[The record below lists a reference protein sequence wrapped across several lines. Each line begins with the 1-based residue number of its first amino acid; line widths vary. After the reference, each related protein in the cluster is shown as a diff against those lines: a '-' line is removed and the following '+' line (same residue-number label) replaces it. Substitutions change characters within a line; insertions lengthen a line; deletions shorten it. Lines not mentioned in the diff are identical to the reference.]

1 MPPSRRKFV
10 LAGLAVALLAGALA
24 LRARGRGDNSS
35 CTVDDDVPAADREA
49 VGRAALNYIDAILG
63 PDPGAAYDRFISGGP
78 PDLAREQFVALAGA
92 EKKKIGSAS
101 DLRVGHVYLTAV
113 KGGGHQR
120 TVCGPASRPEE
131 WVAVETNPGPA
142 QAHVVIEGR
151 SAHNSFVY
159 VIRMV
164 RQEAQW
170 RVQQAFSAPSVYMG
184 KSAVDF
190 EGMAAAEERDHH
202 GLNAYMLYVEA
213 LALANRGPSF
223 QLGIVPRIQAE
234 IANVKMS
241 GPLVGQR
248 PFKWDF
254 GGAHFDVVSIDP
266 VGLSDRSGDKV
277 YLVVLHEIDPWVDD
291 AFAERK
297 NRALIAAFAET
308 YPEYK
313 QAFGGLVVKGQ
324 EKEGSRIWGTIAENE

>member
-170 RVQQAFSAPSVYMG
+170 RVQQAFSAPSV
-184 KSAVDF
+184 
-190 EGMAAAEERDHH
+190 
-202 GLNAYMLYVEA
+202 
-213 LALANRGPSF
+213 
-223 QLGIVPRIQAE
+223 
-234 IANVKMS
+234 
-241 GPLVGQR
+241 
-248 PFKWDF
+248 
-254 GGAHFDVVSIDP
+254 
-266 VGLSDRSGDKV
+266 
-277 YLVVLHEIDPWVDD
+277 
-291 AFAERK
+291 
-297 NRALIAAFAET
+297 
-308 YPEYK
+308 
-313 QAFGGLVVKGQ
+313 
-324 EKEGSRIWGTIAENE
+324 